1 MLNSG
6 VDFSLPQGCL
16 GRAPKLC
23 GLEGRCWVLGEGESY
38 SSGCLRRVET
48 VFPLQPWLA
57 GTLEPRWALGRAVS
71 LETRSRITNVQET
84 R

>member
-6 VDFSLPQGCL
+6 VDFSLPQGL
-16 GRAPKLC
+16 SRKGPQAVRA
-23 GLEGRCWVLGEGESY
+23 GGQVLGFRG
-38 SSGCLRRVET
+38 GCLRRVET